1 MADAGVPLITGGDA
15 PSIPGQVPG
24 FALHEEIDA
33 MLAAGLTPWQALS
46 AATRTPGEFIAKTVP
61 GAAKFGVVAPGYRA
75 ELLLVADRSE
85 EHTSELQSLMR
96 SSYAV
101 FCLKKKKKQKPKKDN
116 SYQIIRK
123 KNKVT
128 DKPVYN
134 CIPAPLHRITIER
147 DKNRTCHG
155 QNIYK

>member
-24 FALHEEIDA
+24 FALHAEIDA
-33 MLAAGLTPWQALS
+33 MLGAGLTPWQALS

-75 ELLLVADRSE
+75 DLLLVADNPIEKPRSE

-96 SSYAV
+96 ISYAV
-101 FCLKKKKKQKPKKDN
+101 FCLKKKKYTKHTTHN
-116 SYQIIRK
+116 THL
-123 KNKVT
+123 V
-128 DKPVYN
+128 
-134 CIPAPLHRITIER
+134 
-147 DKNRTCHG
+147 
-155 QNIYK
+155 

>member
-24 FALHEEIDA
+24 LALHEEIDA

-75 ELLLVADRSE
+75 DLLLVADNPTEKPEAVRKPVRQE
-85 EHTSELQSLMR
+85 EHKTE
-96 SSYAV
+96 
-101 FCLKKKKKQKPKKDN
+101 
-116 SYQIIRK
+116 I
-123 KNKVT
+123 
-128 DKPVYN
+128 
-134 CIPAPLHRITIER
+134 
-147 DKNRTCHG
+147 
-155 QNIYK
+155 